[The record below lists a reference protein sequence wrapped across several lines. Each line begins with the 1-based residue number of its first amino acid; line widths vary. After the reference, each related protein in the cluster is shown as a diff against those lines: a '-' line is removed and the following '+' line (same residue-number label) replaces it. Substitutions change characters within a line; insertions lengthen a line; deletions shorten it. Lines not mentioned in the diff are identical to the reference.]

1 MFEVKLQVR
10 YRGVTCRMHCYI
22 ACNKARA
29 IFFFTNYVL
38 VKKLLSL
45 TNWLVAKINWFN
57 MLINNIITK
66 ESNIWLKL
74 ILMQHICK
82 QEQTQVLITKQRIIK
97 RKISVLFLLETCYLT
112 FKCWQN
118 ITNTLINNS
127 RHEEWKKNWARLALS
142 KKFFLKKNII
152 I

>member
-1 MFEVKLQVR
+1 
-10 YRGVTCRMHCYI
+10 
-22 ACNKARA
+22 
-29 IFFFTNYVL
+29 
-38 VKKLLSL
+38 
-45 TNWLVAKINWFN
+45 

-82 QEQTQVLITKQRIIK
+82 QEQTQVLFTKQRIIK

-112 FKCWQN
+112 FKCWQS

-127 RHEEWKKNWARLALS
+127 RHQEWKKNWARLALS
-142 KKFFLKKNII
+142 KKFLKKNII